1 MDLIPKNV
9 YVRYVS
15 LREIQVVFIAKLE
28 EQSVL
33 YLK

>member
-1 MDLIPKNV
+1 MDSIPKNV

-15 LREIQVVFIAKLE
+15 LREIQVVFITKLE
-28 EQSVL
+28 ELVL